1 MPEDRPMKT
10 FEVTCA
16 ACSQPFSLRKPLANP
31 EAEDSAEVVVECLYC
46 QESVK
51 VTLPRKYAETQSIMR
66 LKSVQVR
73 T

>member
-16 ACSQPFSLRKPLANP
+16 ACGIPFNLVKQLADPNANGSVW
-31 EAEDSAEVVVECLYC
+31 EVVECLYC

-51 VTLPRKYAETQSIMR
+51 FVLPRKYAEKETVMR
-66 LKSVQVR
+66 LKSVK